1 MDFWDRLA
9 DVRAEND
16 VLKHPFYVRWSAGE
30 LSGVE
35 LARYASEYRHAVVAL
50 ADAADGAAR
59 AATPALR
66 PELERHATEE
76 REHVDLW
83 DEFARAVGADPD
95 AAPLSETVQC
105 AEAWAGDADRPLL
118 ETLVALHA
126 IEAAQPEVSRTKLVG
141 LRDHYGVHETSY
153 FELHIE
159 RDVEHAREGRAMI
172 EAELDGADQER
183 LLDVADGVLRANW
196 SLLDGVERAAAG

>member
-1 MDFWDRLA
+1 VNFWDRLA

-30 LSGVE
+30 LSGAE
-35 LARYASEYRHAVVAL
+35 LACYAGEYRHAVVAL

-76 REHVDLW
+76 REHVGLW
-83 DEFARAVGADPD
+83 DEFAHAVGADPE
-95 AAPLSETVQC
+95 AAPLRETVLC
-105 AEAWAGDADRPLL
+105 SHAWAGDADRPLL

-126 IEAAQPEVSRTKLVG
+126 IEAAQPEISRTKLAG
-141 LRDHYGVHETSY
+141 LRDHYGVQETSY
-153 FELHIE
+153 FELHVE

-172 EAELDGADQER
+172 ETQLDSADQER
-183 LLDVADGVLRANW
+183 LLEVAEGVLRANW
-196 SLLDGVERAAAG
+196 RLLDGVERAAAG